1 MGFEISDVRRVLE
14 AFEQSNWSDI
24 HLSTPEFEIRI
35 SSGPISQDCTTTPVI
50 EVFRSKSSDNLKESD
65 DVRLLPE
72 KGSNPP
78 QPGEQT
84 RVEVTGGNANLV
96 RIEAPT
102 VGIFWRS
109 PNPGAPPFAEVGQQ
123 VDPEST
129 VGIVEVMKLMNH
141 IKAGV
146 AGRIV
151 ESVAKNGET
160 VEAGAS
166 LFIVQVDDLEDSETS
181 S

>member
-1 MGFEISDVRRVLE
+1 MGFEISDVRRVLK

-35 SSGPISQDCTTTPVI
+35 SSGSVTQENTPTPVI
-50 EVFRSKSSDNLKESD
+50 EVFRSQSSDNLKQTD
-65 DVRLLPE
+65 DLLLLPE
-72 KGSNPP
+72 KGSKPS
-78 QPGEQT
+78 QT
-84 RVEVTGGNANLV
+84 GQQAKVEVTGGNANLV
-96 RIEAPT
+96 QIEAPT

-109 PNPGAPPFAEVGQQ
+109 PNPGAPPFVEVGQE
-123 VDPEST
+123 VDAETT

-166 LFIVQVDDLEDSETS
+166 LFILQVEDLESSETS